1 MMEIEQILRIAAIV
15 IASLL
20 VFTNINIKSVLDK
33 IKNIV
38 VFKRQNII
46 PETINKKENLDFLE
60 IIDLWYKLKNKCE
73 EHNLI
78 SAVEQ
83 LDKVFPLL
91 NSGDDND

>member
-1 MMEIEQILRIAAIV
+1 MELEQILRIAAII

-38 VFKRQNII
+38 VFKKRDIE
-46 PETINKKENLDFLE
+46 PAVINKKENLDFLE

-73 EHNLI
+73 AHNLT

-83 LDKVFPLL
+83 LDEVFPLL
-91 NSGDDND
+91 NSGDNND